1 MDLKLH
7 SLHGDA
13 GLKPF
18 SGLALPTPAASAVA
32 VGTRIERE
40 ADGFHSLPQAI
51 LCFIDFYL
59 VCGESFISPKECNLA
74 AGGWLRLDG
83 TPDLQCVC

>member
-1 MDLKLH
+1 MDLKLQ
-7 SLHGDA
+7 SSRRCR
-13 GLKPF
+13 PE
-18 SGLALPTPAASAVA
+18 ALLSSRSPTPAASAVA

-40 ADGFHSLPQAI
+40 ADSFHSLPQAI